1 MNRYSDL
8 DRKHPP
14 RRIKG
19 AKLPHHSQ
27 RYTYPTKM
35 ENSGRTT
42 LDTSFIRTVSKE
54 EIGIGSR
61 FESPTK
67 KEVGIGSRF
76 EPPTK
81 KPRPEGRD
89 DVESS
94 LLVARQPSRANHGS
108 YRNPTMKSYKT
119 IERLIIGAY
128 ENRDA
133 LVSSSLSAFWTRAAC
148 LLDEDCT
155 NGRSSS
161 RDDTLHDKLTYF
173 FQRTEDTLE
182 DFGSNNMSQTLT
194 AFGKI
199 VKQGREGSNYQVM
212 FYDLIVGKSI
222 ASSDSIF
229 LNVANVAVHRLN
241 RYDPQAL
248 STTAITFARIGMSP
262 SLNDGSSLF
271 DHIAFHSMRSIRHFN
286 PQGLSTLVWAFATVQ
301 VAHTD
306 LFKRVAEAA
315 LATLHRF
322 NPQNLSNLAWAF
334 AKTNQPSPR
343 LFKKIASESIR
354 YIGDSS
360 SSCPQNIANT
370 LWSFANL
377 ELYDDKLFAA
387 SAERM
392 IDSVS
397 DFNAQELA
405 NSASAFAFFGN
416 VNHAVF
422 KAIGDEATKQLT
434 SFTAQNLTNICHAFV
449 VGGVSHPKLFDKIAA
464 EAMCRLNTF
473 NQQEL
478 ANLAWSYAKAKEF
491 KPRLF
496 ASIAEEVLQRLN
508 DFVEP
513 QHLSN
518 LIWAFATVKLPHKP
532 LFQAIAHVA
541 IQRKHEFSPQQV
553 SNLIWSY
560 CFVPVGMVNQLLHS
574 FESVVLRSI
583 GGCDHQFFANVAW
596 SYAVANVDSSFL
608 FAKESQFIKAIQSR
622 EHEFNLEAKCQIHQ
636 FILWRKE
643 LKTEIPLSPTFQLS
657 CYNAYIK
664 REPSPSA
671 FQDHVMNEIKSLGLT
686 PREEYLTSTGYSLD
700 ALIEINGEQV
710 GVEVDG
716 PFHFAGQGQPLGKM
730 SLKHRQVLNVSG
742 IRIVSIPYWEWEGCV
757 NRKDY
762 LKSKLNLEQ
771 ADEVDYEFRWIL

>member
-1 MNRYSDL
+1 
-8 DRKHPP
+8 
-14 RRIKG
+14 
-19 AKLPHHSQ
+19 
-27 RYTYPTKM
+27 
-35 ENSGRTT
+35 
-42 LDTSFIRTVSKE
+42 
-54 EIGIGSR
+54 
-61 FESPTK
+61 
-67 KEVGIGSRF
+67 
-76 EPPTK
+76 
-81 KPRPEGRD
+81 
-89 DVESS
+89 
-94 LLVARQPSRANHGS
+94 
-108 YRNPTMKSYKT
+108 
-119 IERLIIGAY
+119 
-128 ENRDA
+128 
-133 LVSSSLSAFWTRAAC
+133 
-148 LLDEDCT
+148 
-155 NGRSSS
+155 
-161 RDDTLHDKLTYF
+161 
-173 FQRTEDTLE
+173 
-182 DFGSNNMSQTLT
+182 
-194 AFGKI
+194 
-199 VKQGREGSNYQVM
+199 M
-212 FYDLIVGKSI
+212 FYDLIVGKSV

-229 LNVANVAVHRLN
+229 LKIANVAVHRLN

-248 STTAITFARIGMSP
+248 STTAITFARIGLAPTLS
-262 SLNDGSSLF
+262 DGSSLF

-301 VAHTD
+301 VAHTS
-306 LFKRVAEAA
+306 LFNRVAEAA

-334 AKTNQPSPR
+334 AKTNQQSPR

-354 YIGDSS
+354 YIGDST

-377 ELYDDKLFAA
+377 ELYDEELFAA

-434 SFTAQNLTNICHAFV
+434 SFTAQNLANISHAFA
-449 VGGVSHPKLFDKIAA
+449 VGGVSHPKLFDKIAS
-464 EAMCRLNTF
+464 EAMCRLDTF

-491 KPRLF
+491 KPILF
-496 ASIAEEVLQRLN
+496 SSIAEEVLQRLD

-518 LIWAFATVKLPHKP
+518 LIWAFATVKHPHKP
-532 LFQAIAHVA
+532 LFQAIANVA
-541 IQRKHEFSPQQV
+541 IQRKHEFSPQHV

-560 CFVPVGMVNQLLHS
+560 CFVPVGMVNRLLHT
-574 FESVVLRSI
+574 FESVVLASI
-583 GGCDHQFFANVAW
+583 GGCDNQFFANVAW

-608 FAKESQFIKAIQSR
+608 FGKESQFIKAIQSR
-622 EHEFNLEAKCQIHQ
+622 EHEFNLEAMCQLHQ

-643 LKTEIPLSPTFQLS
+643 LKAEIPLSSTFQLS
-657 CYNAYIK
+657 CYSAYIK

-671 FQDHVMNEIKSLGLT
+671 FQDHVMNEIKSLGLK
-686 PREEYLTSTGYSLD
+686 PREEYLTSTGYTLD
-700 ALIEINGEQV
+700 ALVEINGEQV

-730 SLKHRQVLNVSG
+730 TLKHRQVLNVSG
-742 IRIVSIPYWEWEGCV
+742 IRIVSIPYWEWEAV
-757 NRKDY
+757 LNRKDY
-762 LKSKLNLEQ
+762 LRSKLNLEQ
-771 ADEVDYEFRWIL
+771 ADEVVDYEFRWIL